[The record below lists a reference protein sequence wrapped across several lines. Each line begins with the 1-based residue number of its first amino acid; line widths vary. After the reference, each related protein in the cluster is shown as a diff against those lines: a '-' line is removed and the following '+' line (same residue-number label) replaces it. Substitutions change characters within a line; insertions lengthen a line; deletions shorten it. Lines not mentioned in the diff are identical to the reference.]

1 MGRLVGVLNW
11 KAWKNTL
18 EWLQLAKFVA
28 DCLLAAAS
36 VKTVKALLARFTDIP
51 QDWTTVIAYASGAA
65 ILLLIIWWQQK
76 HDVKQSGQSTAQS
89 ASGTLVPPTPSTAN
103 FDAVTF
109 FRQNYASS
117 LTAEAERNI
126 RIAAAQNQPTDHA
139 GFLARFIGVGLIS
152 YLHDITWAYIF
163 KSQLL
168 MLLELNRRGGF
179 LPLNDAKPYY
189 DKAVV
194 DYPKL
199 YSNYSFSGWISF
211 IKEHQLIIQHP
222 TDMLEITVRG
232 KDFLKYLTHWGRY
245 PDVRQG

>member
-1 MGRLVGVLNW
+1 M
-11 KAWKNTL
+11 
-18 EWLQLAKFVA
+18 
-28 DCLLAAAS
+28 
-36 VKTVKALLARFTDIP
+36 
-51 QDWTTVIAYASGAA
+51 
-65 ILLLIIWWQQK
+65 
-76 HDVKQSGQSTAQS
+76 
-89 ASGTLVPPTPSTAN
+89 
-103 FDAVTF
+103 
-109 FRQNYASS
+109 
-117 LTAEAERNI
+117 
-126 RIAAAQNQPTDHA
+126 DHA

-168 MLLELNRRGGF
+168 MMLELNRRGGF

-189 DKAVV
+189 DKAVA

-199 YSNYSFSGWISF
+199 YANYSFNGWISF